1 MDRRVYQETE
11 LRSPFLPWS
20 DQVTRNIYVSYV
32 AHLASSRVVS
42 FPEFRSCP
50 LVLTWDLW
58 EMCRSL
64 IRHRQLC
71 VQDVPV
77 SPAPEV
83 GGVSLLAKALSAVT
97 FIVCLCLSCDDV
109 YCARASGGHTTEIIR
124 LMESLS
130 AVYTPRH
137 YVLADTDRISED
149 KVRTFEASRQ
159 SAKSQVHSII
169 SCSAIFV

>member
-1 MDRRVYQETE
+1 
-11 LRSPFLPWS
+11 
-20 DQVTRNIYVSYV
+20 
-32 AHLASSRVVS
+32 
-42 FPEFRSCP
+42 
-50 LVLTWDLW
+50 
-58 EMCRSL
+58 MCRCL
-64 IRHRQLC
+64 IRHRQPC

-97 FIVCLCLSCDDV
+97 FIVFLCLSCDDV
-109 YCARASGGHTTEIIR
+109 HRACASGGHTTEIIR

-137 YVLADTDRISED
+137 YVIADTDRISED

-159 SAKSQVHSII
+159 SAKSQVHRII
-169 SCSAIFV
+169 SCSDIFVQQQQNGPVISGYKHEILTVHILYHCGIMAQCGRLSRVCIPLMFNKCFDFNE